1 MKNPWIA
8 ALLNL
13 FLFGGGYIY
22 NGRRKSL
29 GVALILAW
37 ILIRWGEISI
47 YLTNLVFDK
56 WLILF
61 AGLVALMFSLAS
73 DAYREAK
80 EINALLG
87 KTI

>member
-8 ALLNL
+8 AVLNL

-22 NGRRKSL
+22 NGKRKGL
-29 GVALILAW
+29 GMALVLAW

-47 YLTNLVFDK
+47 YLTGLVTAK

-61 AGLVALMFSLAS
+61 TGLVVLMFSLAT
-73 DAYREAK
+73 DAYHEATM
-80 EINALLG
+80 INAQR
-87 KTI
+87 K

>member
-8 ALLNL
+8 AILNL
-13 FLFGGGYIY
+13 FLFGGGYLY
-22 NGRRKSL
+22 NGKRKGL

-47 YLTNLVFDK
+47 YLTGLVTAK
-56 WLILF
+56 WFILF
-61 AGLVALMFSLAS
+61 TGLVVLMFSLAT

-80 EINALLG
+80 IINAER
-87 KTI
+87 K

>member
-22 NGRRKSL
+22 NGKRKGL
-29 GVALILAW
+29 GIALVLAW

-47 YLTNLVFDK
+47 YLTNLVFEK

-61 AGLVALMFSLAS
+61 VGLVVLMFSLAT
-73 DAYREAK
+73 DAYREARA
-80 EINALLG
+80 INSQSAG
-87 KTI
+87 